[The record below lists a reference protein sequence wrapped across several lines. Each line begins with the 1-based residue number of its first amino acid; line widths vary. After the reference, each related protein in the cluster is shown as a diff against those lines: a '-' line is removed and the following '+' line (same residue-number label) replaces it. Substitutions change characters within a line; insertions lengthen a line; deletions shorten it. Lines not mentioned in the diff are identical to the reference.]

1 MNFSSFS
8 NFEVKCPVPP
18 IIFFLAQRGI
28 HRSKN
33 WEKSSLP
40 SGSVDSI
47 MGYIGVC
54 WEKLP
59 WNSPVYSQ
67 IPEYGL
73 QGMSHCWAALGPLY
87 RNLTISQ
94 CKRNK
99 QRSLFY
105 QASFLFSSTTGI
117 EVPQITKEQVRTA
130 ISACQLGESPRDAVD
145 QRSLIK
151 KQ

>member
-18 IIFFLAQRGI
+18 IIFWL
-28 HRSKN
+28 SKA
-33 WEKSSLP
+33 
-40 SGSVDSI
+40 
-47 MGYIGVC
+47 YIGQRT
-54 WEKLP
+54 EKKAVY
-59 WNSPVYSQ
+59 PVAQ
-67 IPEYGL
+67 WIPSWGILEYAEKNYRETVQFIL
-73 QGMSHCWAALGPLY
+73 KFLSMVYKECLIAAALGPLY